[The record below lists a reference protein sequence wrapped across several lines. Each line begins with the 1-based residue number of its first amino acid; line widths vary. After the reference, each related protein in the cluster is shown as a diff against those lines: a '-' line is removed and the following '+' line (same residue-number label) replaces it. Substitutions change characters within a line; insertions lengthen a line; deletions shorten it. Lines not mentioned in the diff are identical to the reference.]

1 MGSNSLDPERKNFF
15 AHICLYLAITL
26 QTYLCCFPSFR
37 VESQACP
44 ASSNL
49 AARCKASFLRG
60 LELGTHRP
68 PTLIIKLA
76 DPTRPEPFA
85 VRGAGGGGRVR
96 SRDPSPGK
104 DALGEL
110 LRGGRTMGAAGRPE
124 PDSSFIGGAGRA
136 PGPRPP
142 RPSPPAV
149 SRSHRRRSLPPKS
162 RGPARLAALP
172 ALAAARLLP
181 GRGLALLPPT
191 ATPRRCLRRFQFS
204 LWVPSRY
211 FLNIFSQF
219 LLYFQKW
226 LRCLTST
233 LILICCFPLEKIP
246 PGNPKI

>member
-1 MGSNSLDPERKNFF
+1 M
-15 AHICLYLAITL
+15 
-26 QTYLCCFPSFR
+26 
-37 VESQACP
+37 ESQACP

-49 AARCKASFLRG
+49 AAGCKASFLRG
-60 LELGTHRP
+60 LELGTP
-68 PTLIIKLA
+68 SQPTLIIKLA

-110 LRGGRTMGAAGRPE
+110 LRCGRTMGAAGRPE

-149 SRSHRRRSLPPKS
+149 SRSHCRRSLPPKR
-162 RGPARLAALP
+162 RGPGRLAALP
-172 ALAAARLLP
+172 AAAARLLP
-181 GRGLALLPPT
+181 GPGLALLLPT
-191 ATPRRCLRRFQFS
+191 ATPRRCLRRLQFS
-204 LWVPSRY
+204 LRPPSRY
-211 FLNIFSQF
+211 FLDIFSQF
-219 LLYFQKW
+219 RLYFQKW

-233 LILICCFPLEKIP
+233 LILICCFLLEKIP